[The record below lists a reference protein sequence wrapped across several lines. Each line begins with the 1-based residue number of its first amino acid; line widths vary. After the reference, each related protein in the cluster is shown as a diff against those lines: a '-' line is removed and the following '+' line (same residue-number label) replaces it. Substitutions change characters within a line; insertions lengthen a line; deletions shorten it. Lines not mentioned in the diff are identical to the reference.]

1 MVRLASFKHRKK
13 LSRTEIDLIVVGLG
27 NPRDQYGRTRHNAGV
42 WVVDELLQRHGVSL
56 GVRKRDQIT
65 TAQLHIADK
74 RVLAAVPTTYM
85 NNSGVAVAPLLK
97 RYKIHD
103 LSQLVVIHDELDLEV
118 GRMKV
123 KLGGGLAGHN
133 GLKSICSHLHSADF
147 TRLRIGINKPRPGT
161 IKTIDYVLKA
171 PSKGELKKLQLVVA
185 KAVDAIE
192 FLALNGPEATMNS
205 FNQP

>member
-1 MVRLASFKHRKK
+1 MVRLSSLKSRKQ
-13 LSRTEIDLIVVGLG
+13 LSPTEIDLIVVGLG
-27 NPRDQYGRTRHNAGV
+27 NPRAQYGKTRHNAGV
-42 WVVDELLQRHGVSL
+42 WGVDELLARHGGRL
-56 GVRKRDQIT
+56 EVRKRDQIAT
-65 TAQLHIADK
+65 TQLRIADK
-74 RVLAAVPTTYM
+74 SVLAAVPATYM
-85 NNSGVAVAPLLK
+85 NNSGAAVAPLLK
-97 RYKIHD
+97 RYKINH

-133 GLKSICSHLHSADF
+133 GLKSIRSHLHSADF
-147 TRLRIGINKPRPGT
+147 TRLRIGISKPPSGT
-161 IKTIDYVLKA
+161 ISTVDYVLKA
-171 PSKGELKKLQLVVA
+171 PSKGEMKVLHLVVA